1 MAENATL
8 NIIVTGLVQGVGF
21 RDFTR
26 RNASGLGLTGWARNL
41 PGGQGVEINA
51 EGDQTRLKAL
61 LELVKKGPPG
71 ASVEKAVATWN
82 KYTAKYHDFKVMY

>member
-1 MAENATL
+1 MGENATL
-8 NIIVTGLVQGVGF
+8 SIIVTGLVQGVGF

-26 RNASGLGLTGWARNL
+26 RNASGLGLAGWARNL

-51 EGDQTRLKAL
+51 EGDRTRLEAF

-71 ASVEKAVATWN
+71 ASVEKAAVTWN
-82 KYTAKYHDFKVMY
+82 KYPARYHDFKIVY